1 MSSRNALASRQNEWL
16 CILKANNIQRQV
28 SVFLT
33 PSPSRTS
40 LTVGSTRTSML
51 RIAAG

>member
-1 MSSRNALASRQNEWL
+1 M
-16 CILKANNIQRQV
+16 KV
-28 SVFLT
+28 HVFST
-33 PSPSRTS
+33 PSPARTS

>member
-1 MSSRNALASRQNEWL
+1 MTIFA
-16 CILKANNIQRQV
+16 V
-28 SVFLT
+28 VFSML
-33 PSPSRTS
+33 SPTRTS